1 MRSIEESLVFIQWI
15 LSDLQEILGCWAIR
29 KFWIA
34 GWMSR
39 FRTNFHYFW
48 ELPIEG
54 RILTSRGCWEGFLPL
69 KGTLPETISGW
80 LEAAKGKMRFWHIV
94 YIYIDDTPCI
104 LRKHSPNKNHSSKV
118 CCSNEVF
125 PKGIRATNTSY
136 AVVSTRPERKWT
148 EQMFLSERVKRLSG
162 QRMDGFLFERFSKIL
177 SWRFFFENS
186 EKPGRWVKMSR
197 FQTGYFPPNH
207 WKKNPLNHWKKE
219 WKIKGQV
226 MCHLFKVY

>member
-94 YIYIDDTPCI
+94 YIYIYRWYSLHFEETFSQQKPLI
-104 LRKHSPNKNHSSKV
+104 KGVLFQRS
-118 CCSNEVF
+118 F
-125 PKGIRATNTSY
+125 PKGDTSY
-136 AVVSTRPERKWT
+136 EYELR
-148 EQMFLSERVKRLSG
+148 SG
-162 QRMDGFLFERFSKIL
+162 F
-177 SWRFFFENS
+177 N
-186 EKPGRWVKMSR
+186 
-197 FQTGYFPPNH
+197 QT
-207 WKKNPLNHWKKE
+207 WKEVNRTDVPFW
-219 WKIKGQV
+219 KGQAP
-226 MCHLFKVY
+226 FWSKNGWFPFWKVL